1 MTERKRAAWL
11 DVAASLLLAL
21 LNVILYRKV
30 VWLWWTYDD
39 PNNLRMVMTHRLV
52 DPFISRAVWPQ
63 QLFTPLML
71 TAFSAQTAWF
81 GLDAAKWYAMQV
93 GLAAVMTI
101 AVYTALR
108 VVLVSQSGAPAGAS
122 TQNAGDG
129 AGAPLSTHLTAFIA
143 AAFFAA
149 GVPMCSVVV
158 QLSTVHYFIAIT
170 FAALATNAYVIAVRR
185 SSVLLAVLSAVF
197 YLAAMFAKEIAVPLP
212 LLLLVLHPSRSRDHR
227 RHSDAGQDR
236 SCASNDPAY
245 VGGIN
250 CLHWLTLVLYLVWR
264 RVVIGAFGGAYSW
277 VILPKEWPKLLLML
291 PWRVIRAMA
300 GVNLKVGLPLLA
312 LMAIG
317 VLLAAMQS
325 RRALLLVI
333 VAAIVVLGPILPVA
347 KQVDRRYVLV
357 PWLAWSVVFV
367 VGAKQRKVLLI
378 AAPLLLI
385 VANRQEWASVFA
397 TRLRMS
403 NEARFMVDMPPNGIL
418 GDVATPPAAM
428 QELNWLK
435 LERLGR
441 PAGALWYYDDFY
453 LCSHDMTGK
462 RVWTYDA
469 KTKSIVEIT
478 SRVQE
483 VTKRYCGSIRNDVP
497 LSVRF
502 RFVEP
507 ALFWDLGPYEK
518 GKYTALLADGF
529 QAFEVPSKEA
539 LNIPGISSLPIRIRY
554 DSPDGWTT
562 YSPRFD
568 LDLKHQPN
576 FEWHR

>member
-108 VVLVSQSGAPAGAS
+108 VAAPHPPFGHLLPASGEKELPRPLAPQRGERVAPSASLRASCGRVRGA
-122 TQNAGDG
+122 
-129 AGAPLSTHLTAFIA
+129 HLPAFIA
-143 AAFFAA
+143 AALFAA

-170 FAALATNAYVIAVRR
+170 FAALATIAYVIAVRR
-185 SSVLLAVLSAVF
+185 SSVLLVTLSAVF

-212 LLLLVLHPSRSRDHR
+212 LLLLFLPPR
-227 RHSDAGQDR
+227 RPRYSIG
-236 SCASNDPAY
+236 
-245 VGGIN
+245 
-250 CLHWLTLVLYLVWR
+250 HWLALVLYLVWR

-317 VLLAAMQS
+317 VVLAAMQG
-325 RRALLLVI
+325 RRVLLLVI

-403 NEARFMVDMPPNGIL
+403 NEARFMVDMPPNGVL
-418 GDVATPPAAM
+418 GNVATPPAAM

-453 LCSHDMTGK
+453 LCSHDLTGK

-469 KTKSIVEIT
+469 KTKSIIEIT
-478 SRVQE
+478 SRVQD
-483 VTKRYCGSIRNDVP
+483 VAKSYCGSLRNDVP

-507 ALFWDLGPYEK
+507 AFFWDLGPYEK
-518 GKYTALLADGF
+518 GRYTALLADGF

-568 LDLKHQPN
+568 LDLKRQPN
-576 FEWHR
+576 LEWHR

>member
-21 LNVILYRKV
+21 LNVVLYRKV

-81 GLDAAKWYAMQV
+81 GLDAAKWYAIQIA
-93 GLAAVMTI
+93 LAAVATI
-101 AVYTALR
+101 AVYATLR
-108 VVLVSQSGAPAGAS
+108 VALAGE
-122 TQNAGDG
+122 G
-129 AGAPLSTHLTAFIA
+129 AGAPLRTRVPAFIA
-143 AAFFAA
+143 AALFAA

-170 FAALATNAYVIAVRR
+170 FAALAIIAYVVAVRR
-185 SSVLLAVLSAVF
+185 SSVLLAIASAVF
-197 YLAAMFAKEIAVPLP
+197 YLASMLAKEIAVPLP
-212 LLLLVLHPSRSRDHR
+212 LLLLFLAPISSSRAKSRDHR
-227 RHSDAGQDR
+227 RRSDARDDYI
-236 SCASNDPAY
+236 CASNEPASAR
-245 VGGIN
+245 GIN
-250 CLHWLTLVLYLVWR
+250 FRFTIGHWLALVIYLIWR
-264 RVVIGAFGGAYSW
+264 RVVIGTFLGAYSW
-277 VILPKEWPKLLLML
+277 VILPQQWPKLLLLL

-300 GVNLKVGLPLLA
+300 GVNLKAGLPLLA

-317 VLLAAMQS
+317 VVLAAMRS
-325 RRALLLVI
+325 RRALVLLI
-333 VAAIVVLGPILPVA
+333 VAAIVVIGPILPVA

-357 PWLAWSVVFV
+357 PWLAWSVAFV
-367 VGAKQRKVLLI
+367 AGAKQRKLLLV

-403 NEARFMVDMPPNGIL
+403 NEARFMVDMPPNGVL
-418 GDVATPPAAM
+418 GNVATPPAAM

-453 LCSHDMTGK
+453 LCSHDLSGK
-462 RVWTYDA
+462 RVWIYDA
-469 KTKSIVEIT
+469 ATKSIVEIT
-478 SRVQE
+478 SRVRD

-507 ALFWDLGPYEK
+507 AFFWDLGPYEK

-529 QAFEVPSKEA
+529 QAFEVPRKEA
-539 LNIPGISSLPIRIRY
+539 LNIPGVSSLPIRIRY

-568 LDLKHQPN
+568 LDLKRQPD